1 MMCDKCGK
9 NPATTHL
16 KTVINGAV
24 KEDHLCSFCAAE
36 IGYTSFGSIS
46 LPNMLATVFGK
57 TASTALGASNKR
69 CECCGASFSDIA
81 QTGRMGC
88 SECYSTFKA
97 ELLPTLNRLHG
108 KAVHVGNAPK
118 TDDTKIKLSE
128 KIAELKAKLSKAV
141 SCEEFEK
148 AAELRDEIRRLEGEQ
163 NA

>member
-16 KTVINGAV
+16 KTVINGTV

-36 IGYTSFGSIS
+36 IGYTNFGSMS

-57 TASTALGASNKR
+57 TASNSIGVSKKR

-88 SECYSTFKA
+88 SECYTTFKT
-97 ELLPTLNRLHG
+97 ELMPTLNRLHG
-108 KAVHVGNAPK
+108 KAVYVGNTPK
-118 TDDTKIKLSE
+118 TDDTKIKITE
-128 KIAELKAKLSKAV
+128 KIAELKNKLSEAITA
-141 SCEEFEK
+141 EEFEK
-148 AAELRDEIRRLEGEQ
+148 AAELRDEIRRLEGEN

>member
-16 KTVINGAV
+16 KTVINGSV

-36 IGYTSFGSIS
+36 IGYTNFGSMS

-57 TASTALGASNKR
+57 TATNTLGVSQKR

-88 SECYSTFKA
+88 SECYSTFKT
-97 ELLPTLNRLHG
+97 ELTPTLNRLHG
-108 KAVHVGNAPK
+108 KAVYVGNAPK
-118 TDDTKIKLSE
+118 KDNVKIKITE
-128 KIAELKAKLSKAV
+128 KLAELKDELRKAITA
-141 SCEEFEK
+141 EEFEK
-148 AAELRDEIRRLEGEQ
+148 AAELRDEIHRLEGED

>member
-24 KEDHLCSFCAAE
+24 KEEHLCSFCAAE
-36 IGYTSFGSIS
+36 IGYTNFGSLS

-57 TASTALGASNKR
+57 TSSNGLGVSNKR

-81 QTGRMGC
+81 QTGRIGC
-88 SECYSTFKA
+88 SECYTTFSA
-97 ELLPTLNRLHG
+97 ELAPTLTRLHG
-108 KAVHVGNAPK
+108 KAVYVGNAPK
-118 TDDTKIKLSE
+118 ADNEKFKISEKITELKNKLSE
-128 KIAELKAKLSKAV
+128 AV
-141 SCEEFEK
+141 AAEEFEK